1 MRLLPEALALLVPP
15 ACAACRAPAVLG
27 AILCPPCAAAMPWLR
42 GEVCPRCALPL
53 PAPSVDFVS
62 LGPTSSTLGEEGS
75 SRRHSCPAARA
86 PWSRAWAPL
95 AHAGPARELVLALKF
110 RGAVGLADTMA
121 APLAARA
128 PAGLLD
134 GAALVPVPPHLGRA
148 RARGF
153 DHAALLAR
161 ALARR
166 TGLSLRPCLGR
177 GGGGEQVGVGRRV
190 RLAEGR
196 VEVTVRRPPPLVA
209 VLVDDVHTT
218 GATLA
223 ACARAL
229 VSAGT
234 SDVRCV
240 TYARTR

>member
-15 ACAACRAPAVLG
+15 ACAACRAPSALG
-27 AILCPPCAAAMPWLR
+27 APLCAACSAALPWLR
-42 GEVCPRCALPL
+42 GELCPRCALP
-53 PAPSVDFVS
+53 APT
-62 LGPTSSTLGEEGS
+62 P
-75 SRRHSCPAARA
+75 HACPAARA
-86 PWSRAWAPL
+86 PWSLAWAPL

-110 RGAVGLADTMA
+110 RGALALADAMA

-128 PAGLLD
+128 PTALLA
-134 GAALVPVPPHLGRA
+134 GAALVPVPPHRA
-148 RARGF
+148 RSRARGF

-161 ALARR
+161 ALAGR
-166 TGLSLRPCLGR
+166 TGLALRPCLVRAAGAPQE
-177 GGGGEQVGVGRRV
+177 GAGRRA

-196 VEVTVRRPPPLVA
+196 AAVSVRRAPPPVA
-209 VLVDDVHTT
+209 LLVDDVHTT

-229 VSAGT
+229 LSAG
-234 SDVRCV
+234 SVEVRCA